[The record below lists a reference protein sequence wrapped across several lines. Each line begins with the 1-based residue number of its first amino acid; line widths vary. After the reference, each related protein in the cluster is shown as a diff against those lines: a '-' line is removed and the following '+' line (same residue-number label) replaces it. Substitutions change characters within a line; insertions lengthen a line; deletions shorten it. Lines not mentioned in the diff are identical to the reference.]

1 MSYGLTSKWVGEKAN
16 PSLRERG
23 LALRFD
29 RDRPPEEWAA
39 RGAYSPSSAP
49 SVNGPVA
56 VIQIHWASD
65 VQWQKR
71 VEPSKHSNLCGE
83 DR

>member
-1 MSYGLTSKWVGEKAN
+1 MSYGLTSERVGERAN
-16 PSLRERG
+16 PSLSERG

-29 RDRPPEEWAA
+29 RDPPPEEGAA
-39 RGAYSPSSAP
+39 RGAYSPSRAA

-56 VIQIHWASD
+56 VIQIDWTSD